1 MISALLFL
9 CAIAGPN
16 ASRDIEHFFVDEI
29 PGAFEIDIPRAFE
42 TAANETAN
50 AVETAFN
57 ETRDFVQED
66 VAPVFEREIPEAFE
80 TAANATANACETAFN
95 ETRDFFEGDF
105 MDFLEEQIA
114 GEVKCW
120 LLKFITDKLTTGLGC
135 AAIAPLVGAA
145 ATVQFGTPVA
155 GGIAAAT
162 VEGLCAW
169 VNMELNNGNSRQD
182 IISKANC

>member
-16 ASRDIEHFFVDEI
+16 ASRDIEHFFADEI
-29 PGAFEIDIPRAFE
+29 PGAFEIAFNETRDFVQQDVAPVFERDIPRAFE

-50 AVETAFN
+50 AV
-57 ETRDFVQED
+57 
-66 VAPVFEREIPEAFE
+66 
-80 TAANATANACETAFN
+80 ETAFN

-120 LLKFITDKLTTGLGC
+120 LLKF
-135 AAIAPLVGAA
+135 
-145 ATVQFGTPVA
+145 
-155 GGIAAAT
+155 
-162 VEGLCAW
+162 
-169 VNMELNNGNSRQD
+169 
-182 IISKANC
+182 